1 LEAVFEIVRGTPMKI
16 LVMGAGALGSVFG
29 GLLAEAGHNVTLVG
43 RRPHMETIARG
54 GLTIEGIWGQH
65 RVGKIAAVPA
75 VASSMGRD
83 FDAVLVTTKSYDTQ
97 AAVSQVKEV
106 LRKDTLVASLQNG
119 LGNLEIIA
127 EAVGPQRTVGGRV
140 IFGAEVVHPGT
151 VKVTVYADKVLLGSP
166 AKDADKVAIR
176 RLAKAIDAA
185 HIPCDV
191 TDAIEGYIWGKV
203 VYNCCLN
210 GLSAVLELPY
220 GKLAE
225 EQHTRS
231 IMNQVMEE
239 GLAIAQKKGVNL
251 PWGSVQE
258 YRAAFYGTMVPPTAS
273 HESSMLQDIRRG
285 KRTEI
290 DALNGA
296 LVRLGVEAGLPA
308 TANWTITELVKAK
321 ETLARLAAK
330 K

>member
-1 LEAVFEIVRGTPMKI
+1 MKV

-29 GLLAEAGHNVTLVG
+29 GLLAEAGHDVTLVG
-43 RRPHMETIARG
+43 RRPHMEAVARG
-54 GLTIEGIWGQH
+54 GLSIEGIWGQH
-65 RVGKIAAVPA
+65 RAVKIAAVPSISQAKDREFEAILITTKAYDTAAA
-75 VASSMGRD
+75 VAQVRD
-83 FDAVLVTTKSYDTQ
+83 YLK
-97 AAVSQVKEV
+97 
-106 LRKDTLVASLQNG
+106 KDTLVVSLQNG
-119 LGNLEIIA
+119 LGNLETIA
-127 EAVGPQRTVGGRV
+127 EAVGPRRTVGGRV
-140 IFGAEVVHPGT
+140 IFGAELLRAGT
-151 VKVTVYADKVLLGSP
+151 VKVTVYADKVLLGS
-166 AKDADKVAIR
+166 ASSEGDRTAIR

-191 TDAIEGYIWGKV
+191 TESIQGYIWGKV
-203 VYNCCLN
+203 LYNCCLN

-225 EQHTRS
+225 EQHTRA
-231 IMNQVMEE
+231 IMNQIIDE
-239 GLAIAQKKGVNL
+239 GLAIASKKGVSL

-258 YRAAFYGTMVPPTAS
+258 YRAAFYGAMVPPTAG

-296 LVRLGVEAGLPA
+296 LVQLGQETGLPA
-308 TANWTITELVKAK
+308 LANWTVTELVKAK
-321 ETLARLAAK
+321 ETLSRRAVAAGK